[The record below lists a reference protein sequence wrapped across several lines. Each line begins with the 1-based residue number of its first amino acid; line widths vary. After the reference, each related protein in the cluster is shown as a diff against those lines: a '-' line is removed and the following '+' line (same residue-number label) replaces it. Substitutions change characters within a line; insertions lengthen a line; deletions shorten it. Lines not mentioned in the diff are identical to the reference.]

1 MKRFLF
7 SLIAFLLAIPA
18 LLAAGEVQFETVLS
32 AKQLA
37 PGGEILLAGK
47 LTHKGHWH
55 TQSHFATEGYEKTYW
70 TLKAPEGIEISS
82 VVYPQGEE
90 ISLFGDQLRVYSGEV
105 FFGAR
110 VRVGAKL
117 QPGQYKIESELHYQ
131 ACDDRRCLAVAK
143 IVTSIPIEVNLQPD
157 TVIQRPEIFVKF
169 ESLWRQASFSSQPG
183 SKGDLDREIQEKG
196 LFLTLLG
203 IFLLGLSLNLTP
215 CVYPVIAVTLGFFS
229 RQSSGNR
236 WLLPLL
242 YGFGIALTFT
252 TLGVLTA
259 LSGGLFGALLQSNWI
274 QIGLALL
281 IFALALSCFGLFE
294 IQAPSWL
301 LNRFG
306 GGKAGGAGALV
317 MGLVMGI
324 TAAPCVGPLILSLL
338 FYVAQQAEWKI
349 GLLWFGTLSLGL
361 ALPYPVLGFFS
372 NSMKSLPKA
381 GDWTEWVKKLMG
393 VLLIAVSAF
402 FLSSVFFPHS
412 LLTVLAAITLIGGF
426 YLTVIEKTGRQG
438 NSMWFARGA
447 LAVIALWTANN
458 LYSQQK
464 AEPIVWTNFEESLL
478 ETAKK
483 EGKPALIDFTA
494 SWCNPC
500 RGLESFTFRDPAV
513 VKEAERFVRLQVD
526 LTHADDPNVE
536 TILKRFEVV
545 GPPTILFFDSSGQ
558 EKRELRIVEYVDAP
572 EFLEQLKAVR

>member
-7 SLIAFLLAIPA
+7 SLITFLLAMPA
-18 LLAAGEVQFETVLS
+18 LFAAGEVQFETFLS
-32 AKQLA
+32 AKQIA

-70 TLKAPEGIEISS
+70 VLKAPEGIEISN
-82 VVYPQGEE
+82 VIYPQGDE
-90 ISLFGDQLRVYSGEV
+90 ISLFGDKLRVYSGEV

-110 VRVGAKL
+110 VRAGAQL
-117 QPGQYKIESELHYQ
+117 QPGQYQIQSELHYQ

-143 IVTSIPIEVNLQPD
+143 IVTSVPIEVSVQSD

-169 ESLWRQASFSSQPG
+169 ESLWRQAAFSSQPG

-412 LLTVLAAITLIGGF
+412 LLTVLAVITVIGGF

-447 LAVIALWTANN
+447 LAVIALWGASN

-464 AEPIVWTNFEESLL
+464 AEPIVWENFEESLL

-483 EGKPALIDFTA
+483 EGKPVLIDFTA

-513 VKEAERFVRLQVD
+513 VREAQRFVRLQVD
-526 LTHADDPNVE
+526 LTHAEDPNVE

-545 GPPTILFFDSSGQ
+545 GPPTILFLDSSGQ

-572 EFLEQLKAVR
+572 TFLEQLKKNR